1 MTEESK
7 AQDIATLNDT
17 MRDRFRVLI
26 EQRGD
31 IKEAEVALEQRR
43 DAINAN
49 ILDYMHQT
57 SIDSVSDDSLGII
70 TKVHSERSS
79 LKKDKLKQALI
90 SRGVGASVIADA
102 IEESSTVTHSTYIKY
117 TEPKSA

>member
-70 TKVHSERSS
+70 TKVHSVRSS

-102 IEESSTVTHSTYIKY
+102 IEESSTLTHSTYIKY